1 MMTKTASF
9 YLLAFSALV
18 TEAKFLSKKEL
29 QSFYGTQTT
38 GVANLLKPL
47 DASQTLREAAE
58 ALGIYIGAAINVG
71 CLTNSSDKQYS
82 YIAGSE
88 LNLFTAENECKV
100 GETEPQQGHY
110 TYTSCEFIAN
120 FAATNKGVM
129 RNHNTVWGSYNPGV
143 SFLSQTTV
151 MSMCKLCC
159 RSSYHCVL

>member
-9 YLLAFSALV
+9 YLLAFYALFI
-18 TEAKFLSKKEL
+18 EAKFLSHKEL
-29 QSFYGTQTT
+29 QSYYGTAPQ
-38 GVANLLKPL
+38 GGAKLLKPL

-143 SFLSQTTV
+143 SF
-151 MSMCKLCC
+151 
-159 RSSYHCVL
+159 

>member
-1 MMTKTASF
+1 MLTTKTASF

-18 TEAKFLSKKEL
+18 NTEAKFLSTKEL
-29 QSFYGTQTT
+29 GSFYGTQDTPPLVT
-38 GVANLLKPL
+38 LLKPL
-47 DASQTLREAAE
+47 DASQTLRQAAE

-110 TYTSCEFIAN
+110 TYSSCEFIAN

-129 RNHNTVWGSYNPGV
+129 RNHNTVWGSYNPNV
-143 SFLSQTTV
+143 SI
-151 MSMCKLCC
+151 
-159 RSSYHCVL
+159 Y